1 MVSRTFASFTIISVL
16 LMASSGYVDATSF
29 SAAGF
34 RMNKKVKPLRRC
46 VRLNGKM
53 LLRKV

>member
-34 RMNKKVKPLRRC
+34 RMNKKSETVA
-46 VRLNGKM
+46 
-53 LLRKV
+53 